1 MKNVCKQVAWFR
13 KAEKNVEFFKQ
24 ESEDYMKNKKTYES
38 PQTKHVEVELEE
50 GFMKASVFDPAD
62 GHDKGVSIEGHEFGN
77 SQDFTD
83 TGWD

>member
-50 GFMKASVFDPAD
+50 GFMKASVV
-62 GHDKGVSIEGHEFGN
+62 DKDEPNSDVTAGN
-77 SQDFTD
+77 QTISDDYDFT
-83 TGWD
+83 GNEWQ